1 MAFLPKEV
9 EYNRPHA
16 SVSPETNSINV
27 IVRPANGQTFSAGG
41 DVIQFDLPARSFLSP
56 SSLVLRGV
64 ITTRS
69 HTADDKNFLLGA
81 CPGSSWIQR
90 VETQVAGQTIE
101 SINQYN
107 QLYNMLVNTKM
118 GFSERFALQTEFAT
132 GGSGG
137 ADGLATVAPT
147 STAGICSYVAGTS
160 ATADSKVGFAIPLGC
175 MLANCTNFVPLGMMG
190 AVRVSITTDQLANFT
205 FQEAGGS
212 GNALTTFSVGSLEL
226 AFDMVDFGR
235 SFDGVVGSMADA
247 DGNINL
253 KTSSWN
259 NSSLSLGSLTAGS
272 SSENIYNV
280 RLSSIKSLILQG
292 GSPGATYVNGA
303 KFDAIAT
310 AGATGST
317 QFVVASQVYPQ
328 TPLAESNQALMMSEL
343 RQALGEAHDLYG
355 TKLSIVDNQYN
366 VNKLAAPSG
375 KTTTP
380 ELPTTHFVGINTEKI
395 STNQLLMSGI
405 SSQLS
410 PISVRIQNSA
420 TVGASVLTLMVLY
433 DAIISINLPTRQVQT
448 RV

>member
-64 ITTRS
+64 ITS
-69 HTADDKNFLLGA
+69 APNTAADVNTMLGA

-107 QLYNMLVNTKM
+107 QLYNMLVCTKM

-132 GGSGG
+132 GGGG
-137 ADGLATVAPT
+137 AAGLGNNDPT
-147 STAGICSYVAGTS
+147 TTAGICSYALGTAAGN
-160 ATADSKVGFAIPLGC
+160 SKVGFAIPLGC

-190 AVRVSITTDQLANFT
+190 AVRISITTDQIANFIL
-205 FQEAGGS
+205 QSAGGS
-212 GNALTTFSVGSLEL
+212 GAVPTFTLGSLEL

-235 SFDGVVGSMADA
+235 GFDGVVGSMADA

-259 NSSLSLGSLTAGS
+259 NSSLSIGTLGAGS

-292 GSPGATYVNGA
+292 GGIAATHVNGA
-303 KFDAIAT
+303 KFDAVAT
-310 AGATGST
+310 AGTTGST

-343 RQALGEAHDLYG
+343 RQSLGEAHDLYG
-355 TKLSIVDNQYN
+355 TKLSIIDEQFNA
-366 VNKLAAPSG
+366 NKTVAGVGGTSTVGQPA
-375 KTTTP
+375 
-380 ELPTTHFVGINTEKI
+380 THFVGINTEKI

-410 PISVRIQNSA
+410 PISVRIQNSDA
-420 TVGASVLTLMVLY
+420 VGTPSVLTLMVLY

>member
-1 MAFLPKEV
+1 MAFLPREV

-64 ITTRS
+64 ITT
-69 HTADDKNFLLGA
+69 TADANDDVNTLRGA

-90 VETQVAGQTIE
+90 VETQIAGQTIE
-101 SINQYN
+101 SINNYN

-118 GFSERFALQTEFAT
+118 SMSERFALQTEFAL
-132 GGSGG
+132 GGGG
-137 ADGLATVAPT
+137 DAGLGSVAPT
-147 STAGICSYVAGTS
+147 STNGICSFQLGDDN
-160 ATADSKVGFAIPLGC
+160 TAASSVGFAIPLGS
-175 MLANCTNFVPLGMMG
+175 MLANCQNFVPLGMMG
-190 AVRVSITTDQLANFT
+190 AVRVSITTDQLSNFMSI
-205 FQEAGGS
+205 EN
-212 GNALTTFSVGSLEL
+212 NAPAFSLGSLEL
-226 AFDMVDFGR
+226 AFDLVDFGR

-247 DGNINL
+247 DGNINI

-259 NSSLSLGSLTAGS
+259 MSSLSLGGLAAGS
-272 SSENIYNV
+272 LSENIFNV
-280 RLSSIKSLILQG
+280 RLSSIKSLIVQG
-292 GSPGATYVNGA
+292 GGDGANHVNGA

-310 AGATGST
+310 AGPTGST
-317 QFVVASQVYPQ
+317 QLVVASQVYPQ

-343 RQALGEAHDLYG
+343 RQALGEANGLYG
-355 TKLSIVDNQYN
+355 TKMSIIDDNYN
-366 VNKLAAPSG
+366 ANKTKSAPGGTS
-375 KTTTP
+375 TALQP
-380 ELPTTHFVGINTEKI
+380 ACHFVGINTEKV

-420 TVGASVLTLMVLY
+420 TVGASVLTLMAMY

>member
-1 MAFLPKEV
+1 MAFLPREV

-64 ITTRS
+64 ITT
-69 HTADDKNFLLGA
+69 TADADNDVNTLLGA

-90 VETQVAGQTIE
+90 VETQIAGQTIE
-101 SINQYN
+101 SINNYN

-118 GFSERFALQTEFAT
+118 SMAERFALQTEFAY
-132 GGSGG
+132 GGGG
-137 ADGLATVAPT
+137 DLGLGGVAPT
-147 STAGICSYVAGTS
+147 STTGICSYALGDS
-160 ATADSKVGFAIPLGC
+160 NTAASNVGFAIPLGS
-175 MLANCTNFVPLGMMG
+175 MLANCQNFVPLGLMG
-190 AVRVSITTDQLANFT
+190 AVRVSITTDQLSNFMNT
-205 FQEAGGS
+205 QN
-212 GNALTTFSVGSLEL
+212 NAPAFSLGSLEL
-226 AFDMVDFGR
+226 AFDLIDFGR
-235 SFDGVVGSMADA
+235 SFEDGVVGSMADA
-247 DGNINL
+247 DGNLNI

-259 NSSLSLGSLTAGS
+259 VSSLSLGGLTAGS
-272 SSENIYNV
+272 SSENIFNV
-280 RLSSIKSLILQG
+280 RLSSIKSLIVQG
-292 GSPGATYVNGA
+292 GGDSATHVNGA

-310 AGATGST
+310 AGASGST
-317 QFVVASQVYPQ
+317 QMVVASQVYPQ

-343 RQALGEAHDLYG
+343 RQALGEAHGLYG
-355 TKLSIVDNQYN
+355 TKMSIIDDNFN
-366 VNKLAAPSG
+366 ANKTISAPGGTS
-375 KTTTP
+375 TALQP
-380 ELPTTHFVGINTEKI
+380 ACHFVGINTEKV

-420 TVGASVLTLMVLY
+420 TVGASVLTLMAMY

>member
-69 HTADDKNFLLGA
+69 HTAGDKNFLLGA

-132 GGSGG
+132 GGGG
-137 ADGLATVAPT
+137 ADGLGNNNPT
-147 STAGICSYVAGTS
+147 TTAGIFSYALGTQ
-160 ATADSKVGFAIPLGC
+160 AADSKVGFAIPLGC
-175 MLANCTNFVPLGMMG
+175 MLSNCTNFVPLGMMG

-205 FQEAGGS
+205 FQEGGGS

-235 SFDGVVGSMADA
+235 SFDSVVGSMADA

-259 NSSLSLGSLTAGS
+259 NSSLSIGTLGAGS

-292 GSPGATYVNGA
+292 GGIAATHVNGA
-303 KFDAIAT
+303 KFDAVAT
-310 AGATGST
+310 AGTTGST

-355 TKLSIVDNQYN
+355 TKLSIVDKQFNA
-366 VNKLAAPSG
+366 NKSVAGVGGTSTVGQPA
-375 KTTTP
+375 
-380 ELPTTHFVGINTEKI
+380 THFVGINTEKI

-410 PISVRIQNSA
+410 PISVRIQNSQA
-420 TVGASVLTLMVLY
+420 VGTASVLTLMVLY

>member
-1 MAFLPKEV
+1 MAFLPREV

-64 ITTRS
+64 ITT
-69 HTADDKNFLLGA
+69 TADTTGDTNTLLGA

-90 VETQVAGQTIE
+90 VETQIAGQTIE
-101 SINQYN
+101 SINNYN

-118 GFSERFALQTEFAT
+118 SMAERFALQTEFAL
-132 GGSGG
+132 GGGG
-137 ADGLATVAPT
+137 DAGLGSVAPT
-147 STAGICSYVAGTS
+147 STNGICSFQLGS
-160 ATADSKVGFAIPLGC
+160 QTAASNVGFAIPLGS
-175 MLANCTNFVPLGMMG
+175 MLANCQNFVPLGMMG
-190 AVRVSITTDQLANFT
+190 AVRVSITTDQLSNFMNLSTAANVP
-205 FQEAGGS
+205 
-212 GNALTTFSVGSLEL
+212 TFSLGSLEL
-226 AFDMVDFGR
+226 AFDLVDFGR

-247 DGNINL
+247 DGNINI

-259 NSSLSLGSLTAGS
+259 MSSLSLGGLAAGS
-272 SSENIYNV
+272 SSENIFNV
-280 RLSSIKSLILQG
+280 RLSSIKSLIVQG
-292 GSPGATYVNGA
+292 GGDSATHVNGA

-310 AGATGST
+310 AGPSGST
-317 QFVVASQVYPQ
+317 QLVVASQVYPQ

-343 RQALGEAHDLYG
+343 RQALGEAHGLYG
-355 TKLSIVDNQYN
+355 TKMSIIDDNFN
-366 VNKLAAPSG
+366 ANKTKSAPGGTS
-375 KTTTP
+375 TALQP
-380 ELPTTHFVGINTEKI
+380 ACHFVGINTEKV

-420 TVGASVLTLMVLY
+420 TVGASVLTLMAMY

>member
-16 SVSPETNSINV
+16 SVSPDTNSINV

-64 ITTRS
+64 ITTQAAATDDVS
-69 HTADDKNFLLGA
+69 HLLGA

-90 VETQVAGQTIE
+90 VETQISGQTIE

-132 GGSGG
+132 GGGG
-137 ADGLATVAPT
+137 AAGLTVVPPT
-147 STAGICSYVAGTS
+147 TTTGIASYGLGT

-175 MLANCTNFVPLGMMG
+175 MLSNCTNFVPLGMMG
-190 AVRVSITTDQLANFT
+190 AVRISITTDQLANFIVT
-205 FQEAGGS
+205 TTN
-212 GNALTTFSVGSLEL
+212 NAAAPSFSLGSLEL

-235 SFDGVVGSMADA
+235 GFDSVVGSMADA

-259 NSSLSLGSLTAGS
+259 NSSLSIGTLAAGS

-292 GSPGATYVNGA
+292 GATAATQVNGA
-303 KFDAIAT
+303 KFDACAT
-310 AGATGST
+310 AGKTGSV
-317 QFVVASQVYPQ
+317 QWVVASQVYPQ
-328 TPLAESNQALMMSEL
+328 TPLAESNQALVMSEL

-355 TKLSIVDNQYN
+355 TKLSITDEQFNA
-366 VNKLAAPSG
+366 NKDVAKVGGTSTVTQPA
-375 KTTTP
+375 
-380 ELPTTHFVGINTEKI
+380 THFVGINTEKI

-410 PISVRIQNSA
+410 PISVRIQNSEA
-420 TVGASVLTLMVLY
+420 VTNASVLTLMVLY

>member
-64 ITTRS
+64 ITS
-69 HTADDKNFLLGA
+69 QPHTAADINNMLGA

-90 VETQVAGQTIE
+90 VETQISGQTIE

-107 QLYNMLVNTKM
+107 QLYNMLVCTKM

-132 GGSGG
+132 GGGG
-137 ADGLATVAPT
+137 ADGLNASPATTITGIA
-147 STAGICSYVAGTS
+147 SYALGTAA
-160 ATADSKVGFAIPLGC
+160 ADSKVGFAIPLGC
-175 MLANCTNFVPLGMMG
+175 MLSNCTNFVPLGMMG
-190 AVRVSITTDQLANFT
+190 AVRVSITTDQIANFIVQT
-205 FQEAGGS
+205 AGGS
-212 GNALTTFSVGSLEL
+212 GNVPTFSLGSLEL

-235 SFDGVVGSMADA
+235 GFDGVVGSMADA
-247 DGNINL
+247 DGNINI

-259 NSSLSLGSLTAGS
+259 NSSLSLGALTAGS

-292 GSPGATYVNGA
+292 GSAVATQKNGA

-310 AGATGST
+310 AGNAGST

-355 TKLSIVDNQYN
+355 TKLSIADDQFNAFKDIAKVGGTSEF
-366 VNKLAAPSG
+366 A
-375 KTTTP
+375 TP
-380 ELPTTHFVGINTEKI
+380 ATHFVGINTEKI

-410 PISVRIQNSA
+410 PISVRIQNSQ